1 MARLLI
7 VCGVDEAGRGPLAG
21 PVYAAAVVLNLRRS
35 IPGIDDS
42 KKLAPA
48 VRLQLAAKIKAR
60 AHAWQVASAS
70 VEEIDR
76 LNILQASMLAMRRA
90 VEGLSL
96 PPEQVLVDGPYCP
109 VLAFPACPVV
119 GGDAEI
125 EAIAAASI
133 IAKTERDAEMMRL
146 HEIYPQYGL
155 DQHKG
160 YGTRAHF
167 EALQRHGIC
176 DIHRRSFDPVRKLAD
191 QAGPRGEPDQA
202 DG

>member
-7 VCGVDEAGRGPLAG
+7 ICGVDEAGRGPLAG
-21 PVYAAAVVLNLRRS
+21 PVFAAAVVLNLRRS

-42 KKLAPA
+42 KKLAPS
-48 VRLQLAAKIKAR
+48 VRLKLAAKIKAR
-60 AHAWQVASAS
+60 AIAWHVASAS

-76 LNILQASMLAMRRA
+76 LNILQASLLAMRRA
-90 VEGLSL
+90 VEGLSIA
-96 PPEQVLVDGPYCP
+96 PEQVLVDGLYCP
-109 VLAFPACPVV
+109 ELAYPTCAVV
-119 GGDAEI
+119 HGDAEI

-133 IAKTERDAEMMRL
+133 IAKTERDAEMLRL

-155 DQHKG
+155 DRHKG

-176 DIHRRSFDPVRKLAD
+176 EIHRRSFEPVRKLANEAD
-191 QAGPRGEPDQA
+191 QGKA

>member
-1 MARLLI
+1 MARLVI
-7 VCGVDEAGRGPLAG
+7 MCGVDEAGRGPLAG
-21 PVYAAAVVLNLRRS
+21 PVFAAAVVLNLRRS

-48 VRLQLAAKIKAR
+48 VRLKLAARIKMR
-60 AHAWQVASAS
+60 ALAWQVASAS

-76 LNILQASMLAMRRA
+76 LNILQASLLAMRRA
-90 VEGLSL
+90 VAGLSL
-96 PPEQVLVDGPYCP
+96 SPEQVLVDGLHCP
-109 VLAFPACPVV
+109 RFSCPSCAVV
-119 GGDAEI
+119 GGDAKI

-133 IAKTERDAEMMRL
+133 IAKTERDAEMLRL

-160 YGTRAHF
+160 YATRAHF
-167 EALQRHGIC
+167 AALRRHGIC
-176 DIHRRSFDPVRKLAD
+176 AIHRRSFDPVRKLASEAD
-191 QAGPRGEPDQA
+191 QGEA